1 MQFVI
6 LHVARKHPFDIF
18 KRVFANLDKK
28 KNKKKD
34 ILQYAVYNRIV
45 PATTVFQGPILS

>member
-28 KNKKKD
+28 KKD
-34 ILQYAVYNRIV
+34 ILQNAVYNRIV